1 MKQPQGAQVPPNVDW
16 FIFGA
21 GALGIVV
28 VCLPLI
34 LFPAAGREALAAAFA
49 VVTQNLGPVY
59 LLGGLSVLL
68 FLLYLAFG
76 RFGKVVLGRNA
87 NPDYPNF
94 SWASMLFCGGIGTS
108 VLFWG
113 TVEWAHYYATPPF
126 GLAPGTDEAKRWA
139 ASYPVYHWTLIGWAL
154 YCLPGVAIAYAYHV
168 REIPFLRLSSACE
181 ALLGKHS
188 RGWFGRTVDLLFM
201 VGLLGAVSTGVG
213 LGIPL
218 VSAGITHLAE
228 IERSFTLDLMVIFV
242 ITATFAVSVYLGLE
256 AGIKRLSN
264 INVGFSVLLLLFVL
278 AFGPTAYIVQQGAA
292 TVGHLTVNF
301 ITMSTWLDIG
311 NVSNFDE
318 SWTVFYWAWWLAL
331 GPFMGMFI
339 AKISRGRTVRQT
351 VLGVLGYGSLGCA
364 LVFIILG
371 GAAQHQEMTGQTQVL
386 AMVADGLANHAVIEV
401 LDALPLSSIVLP
413 LFVVICIIFG
423 ATTYDSAAYTLA
435 SCATRSLPTDAHPAR
450 WHRVFWA
457 FALGGL
463 PISLIYVGGLLS
475 LQSAVVAASVPLLPV
490 FGLLGA
496 ALVKGLLEDA
506 KAKAAT

>member
-1 MKQPQGAQVPPNVDW
+1 MNHPHRAHVPPNVDW

-21 GALGIVV
+21 GTLGILVI
-28 VCLPLI
+28 CLPLI
-34 LFPAAGREALAAAFA
+34 LFPAEGKEMLAAAFA
-49 VVTQNLGPVY
+49 AVTQSLGPVY
-59 LLGGLSVLL
+59 LLGALAVLL

-76 RFGKVVLGRNA
+76 RFGKVVLGREA
-87 NPDYPNF
+87 KPDYRNF

-113 TVEWAHYYATPPF
+113 TVEWAHYQATPPF
-126 GLAPGTDEAKRWA
+126 GLAPGTDEAMRWA
-139 ASYPVYHWTLIGWAL
+139 ASYPIYHWGVIGWAL

-181 ALLGKHS
+181 ALLGRHS
-188 RGWFGRTVDLLFM
+188 KSWVGRIVDLLFM

-218 VSAGITHLAE
+218 VSAGLTHLLD
-228 IERSFTLDLMVIFV
+228 IERTFALDLLVIFI
-242 ITATFAVSVYLGLE
+242 ITVTFAISVYLGLE

-278 AFGPTAYIVQQGAA
+278 AFGPTAFILQQGAA
-292 TVGHLTVNF
+292 TVGHLTANF
-301 ITMSTWLDIG
+301 ITMSTWLDLG
-311 NVSNFDE
+311 DTSSFDE

-339 AKISRGRTVRQT
+339 AKISRGRTMRQT
-351 VLGVLGYGSLGCA
+351 VLGVLGYGSLGCG

-371 GAAQHQEMTGQTQVL
+371 GTAQHQEMTGQTQVL
-386 AMVADGLANHAVIEV
+386 AMVANGLANNAVIEV
-401 LDALPLSSIVLP
+401 LGALPLSGIVLP

-435 SCATRSLPTDAHPAR
+435 SCATQSLPTDAHPAR

-457 FALGGL
+457 FAIGGL
-463 PISLIYVGGLLS
+463 PISLIYVGGLMP
-475 LQSAVVAASVPLLPV
+475 LQSAVVVASVPLLLV

-496 ALVKGLLEDA
+496 ALIKGLLEDSRA
-506 KAKAAT
+506 NPST